1 MVHYVPSY
9 KYLGIKLYT
18 DRERTIHDYTMKLI
32 SDMNISHSRFFGY
45 NSILATLSPTAVVQL
60 LKSACIN
67 NYLLS
72 IIPSSTESI
81 IALGTPLRNIMR
93 TALHGLPKGTP
104 TSFLNVE
111 SNIPSATFLLTRAH
125 LTHFLSTTTT
135 SHATAPAAALMRAQ
149 LTRALLPGGAASLP
163 RNSWLATTSSH
174 MATPAAALGPWTS
187 IPSILNLPQNHTV
200 TPNDVTLAACVY
212 ARQVVTLNLMR
223 DAARDKVTS
232 TVTHLSHTPA
242 LSAGP
247 KQHYHDLLLG
257 YHHAL
262 TGLATPAKA
271 TPISTIAPGGSGV
284 LIPQLT
290 RATDSRL
297 LLALRSHRLG
307 PCALHYCYG
316 PQKWRVKQGPKT
328 DEMFRTAARG
338 TPCPFCPGSTACA
351 YHTLTECT
359 HPPVVAARLTLSIAA
374 TAYLPTLSTHIVNA
388 YSGDDST
395 HIPLPIQVA
404 HHILQRSPVSPPDWS
419 SPTGKNFLFRL
430 VLVLPWPEA
439 AVDDP
444 TATHCRALGYLM
456 DSTIVRNSRRH
467 RLANSWVLWGAK
479 ALKRM
484 LTVWADAVD
493 ALP

>member
-1 MVHYVPSY
+1 
-9 KYLGIKLYT
+9 
-18 DRERTIHDYTMKLI
+18 MKLI
-32 SDMNISHSRFFGY
+32 GDMKISHSRFFGY

-72 IIPSSTESI
+72 IIPSSPESI
-81 IALGTPLRNIMR
+81 TALGTPLRNIMR
-93 TALHGLPKGTP
+93 TALHGLPNGTP
-104 TSFLNVE
+104 TSFLTVE

-135 SHATAPAAALMRAQ
+135 SHANAPAAALMRAQ
-149 LTRALLPGGAASLP
+149 LTRALLPVGATPLP

-174 MATPAAALGPWTS
+174 MAAPAATLGPWTS
-187 IPSILNLPQNHTV
+187 ILSILNLPQNHTI

-262 TGLATPAKA
+262 PGLAAPAKA
-271 TPISTIAPGGSGV
+271 TPLSTIAPGGSGV

-290 RATDSRL
+290 RAADSRL

-316 PQKWRVKQGPKT
+316 PQKWRIKQGPKT
-328 DEMFRTAARG
+328 DELFRTAARG
-338 TPCPFCPGSTACA
+338 TPCPFCPGSSACA
-351 YHTLTECT
+351 YHILTECT
-359 HPPVVAARLTLSIAA
+359 HPPVVAARLTLSTAA
-374 TAYLPTLSTHIVNA
+374 AAYLPTLSKHIVEACSDNIN
-388 YSGDDST
+388 DL
-395 HIPLPIQVA
+395 PLPVQVA
-404 HHILQRSPVSPPDWS
+404 LTFLLRTPISPPDWS
-419 SPTGKNFLFRL
+419 TPTGKNLLFRL
-430 VLVLPWPEA
+430 VLVLPWPAA

-444 TATHCRALGYLM
+444 TATHCRALGCLM
-456 DSTIVRNSRRH
+456 DNTIVRNSRRH

-479 ALKRM
+479 ALRRM
-484 LTVWADAVD
+484 LTAWADAVD